1 MDDRTINHPL
11 WGFEE
16 PEAIEPVSTS
26 ELEEI
31 ETIWYEKNMKK
42 IEYLIAEAYEYADIA
57 NSFVAAYESGNCGR
71 FETLQAVKDFE
82 NLIDEIRELIKE

>member
-16 PEAIEPVSTS
+16 PAQIEPVSTS

-31 ETIWYEKNMKK
+31 ETIWYEKNMAEL
-42 IEYLIAEAYEYADIA
+42 EYLIAKAYVYADIA
-57 NSFVAAYESGNCGR
+57 NNFVAAYESGNCGR
-71 FETLQAVKDFE
+71 FETLVAVKDFE
-82 NLIDEIRELIKE
+82 KLMDQIRKLIKE